1 MGTTR
6 KTIMA
11 FRLLVLVALAAYKC
25 DALPS
30 ATDLVVPQGMMMQV
44 AFSSMTP
51 TAFISA
57 MTKSGG
63 SEADCKTFA
72 STTVSDIKTAVSSEQ
87 GELNDVANGDECAA
101 LGQTLVTSTKAD
113 VVAAQ
118 ADVVTKQGLAATALT
133 AKSTACSAGVDFSVG
148 LELLESETCYDYT
161 SQTGYTQAKATCD
174 SATTSLKT
182 ADAAVVAAQTVVTDY
197 QATAANAVA
206 EASRLMS
213 GCLCKAHKAQTT
225 AWASVQEAHASH
237 AADWKQAH
245 EIICALDSATTCNFA
260 ACPAVTKPRVA
271 TGVENAVQDHCTEA
285 PTATPTATPTTDAP
299 TTGAPTTGTPTTDA
313 PTTGAPT
320 DPPQARDCTKI
331 QGQYWSSSI
340 NGRTLETINYYQA
353 GHARDMWNG
362 LPGTVNGAACG
373 SGSDPSQSYCN
384 CQYYCQQNSQCAA
397 FEVYRKGKSG
407 NTAGSGQAVCRL
419 LSRSG
424 NVNAGTRNSGE
435 YIGGCNS
442 TLN

>member
-1 MGTTR
+1 MGTT
-6 KTIMA
+6 KTTMA
-11 FRLLVLVALAAYKC
+11 LKLLVLVALAAYKC

-30 ATDLVVPQGMMMQV
+30 ATDLVVPEGMMMQV

-63 SEADCKTFA
+63 SKADCGTFA

-87 GELNDVANGDECAA
+87 EELNDVANGDDCAA
-101 LGQTLVTSTKAD
+101 EGQTLVTKTKAD
-113 VVAAQ
+113 VVSAQ

-133 AKSTACSAGVDFSVG
+133 AKKAACSAGVDFSVG
-148 LELLESETCYDYT
+148 LELLESQTCYDYT

-174 SATTSLKT
+174 SAISALAT
-182 ADAAVVAAQTVVTDY
+182 ANAAVVTAQTVVTDA
-197 QATAANAVA
+197 QATAADAVA
-206 EASRLMS
+206 EAARLES
-213 GCLCKAHKAQTT
+213 GCLCNAHKKQTA

-299 TTGAPTTGTPTTDA
+299 TTGTPTTGTPTTDA

-320 DPPQARDCTKI
+320 DPPQARDCTKMS
-331 QGQYWSSSI
+331 GKFSSVYT
-340 NGRTLETINYYQA
+340 NNYLLETIPFYTSS
-353 GHARDMWNG
+353 HVRDMYNS
-362 LPGTVNGAACG
+362 LPGTFNGVACG
-373 SGSDPSQSYCN
+373 SGSNPVDSFCN
-384 CQYYCQQNSQCAA
+384 CQYYCQQRSSDCAG
-397 FEVYRKGKSG
+397 FQVDQ
-407 NTAGSGQAVCRL
+407 TAGGQAVCRL
-419 LSRSG
+419 LSRVGS
-424 NVNAGTRNSGE
+424 VDAGTRNNGDFSGV
-435 YIGGCNS
+435 CNS
-442 TLN
+442 NLN

>member
-1 MGTTR
+1 MGPN

-11 FRLLVLVALAAYKC
+11 VRVLVLVALAAYKC

-63 SEADCKTFA
+63 SKADCGTFA

-87 GELNDVANGDECAA
+87 EELNAVANGDECAA
-101 LGQTLVTSTKAD
+101 LGQTLVTSTKAA

-133 AKSTACSAGVDFSVG
+133 AKKAACSAGVDFSVG

-225 AWASVQEAHASH
+225 AWASVQEA
-237 AADWKQAH
+237 
-245 EIICALDSATTCNFA
+245 
-260 ACPAVTKPRVA
+260 
-271 TGVENAVQDHCTEA
+271 
-285 PTATPTATPTTDAP
+285 
-299 TTGAPTTGTPTTDA
+299 
-313 PTTGAPT
+313 
-320 DPPQARDCTKI
+320 
-331 QGQYWSSSI
+331 
-340 NGRTLETINYYQA
+340 
-353 GHARDMWNG
+353 
-362 LPGTVNGAACG
+362 
-373 SGSDPSQSYCN
+373 
-384 CQYYCQQNSQCAA
+384 
-397 FEVYRKGKSG
+397 
-407 NTAGSGQAVCRL
+407 
-419 LSRSG
+419 
-424 NVNAGTRNSGE
+424 
-435 YIGGCNS
+435 
-442 TLN
+442 

>member
-1 MGTTR
+1 MGTTQ

-30 ATDLVVPQGMMMQV
+30 ATDLVVPEGMMMQV

-118 ADVVTKQGLAATALT
+118 ADVVTKQDLAATALT
-133 AKSTACSAGVDFSVG
+133 AKNAACSAGVDFSVG
-148 LELLESETCYDYT
+148 LEALEANSCYDYT

-174 SATTSLKT
+174 LATTSLKT
-182 ADAAVVAAQTVVTDY
+182 ADANVATAQTVVTDY
-197 QATAANAVA
+197 QATAAYAVT
-206 EASRLMS
+206 EAARLES
-213 GCLCKAHKAQTT
+213 GCLCNAHKRQTA
-225 AWASVQEAHASH
+225 AWASATTDHASH

-245 EIICALDSATTCNFA
+245 EILCALDSASTTCNFD
-260 ACPAVTKPRVA
+260 ACPTVTKPRVA
-271 TGVENAVQDHCTEA
+271 AGVENADQNHCTE
-285 PTATPTATPTTDAP
+285 
-299 TTGAPTTGTPTTDA
+299 
-313 PTTGAPT
+313 
-320 DPPQARDCTKI
+320 
-331 QGQYWSSSI
+331 
-340 NGRTLETINYYQA
+340 
-353 GHARDMWNG
+353 
-362 LPGTVNGAACG
+362 
-373 SGSDPSQSYCN
+373 
-384 CQYYCQQNSQCAA
+384 
-397 FEVYRKGKSG
+397 
-407 NTAGSGQAVCRL
+407 
-419 LSRSG
+419 
-424 NVNAGTRNSGE
+424 
-435 YIGGCNS
+435 
-442 TLN
+442 

>member
-63 SEADCKTFA
+63 SKADCGTFA

-87 GELNDVANGDECAA
+87 EELNDVANGDECAA
-101 LGQTLVTSTKAD
+101 LGQTLVTKTKAA

-133 AKSTACSAGVDFSVG
+133 AKTTACSAGVDFSVG

-161 SQTGYTQAKATCD
+161 TQTGYTQAKATCD
-174 SATTSLKT
+174 SASSSLST

-213 GCLCKAHKAQTT
+213 GCLCKAHKAQTA

-285 PTATPTATPTTDAP
+285 PTATPTATPTTD
-299 TTGAPTTGTPTTDA
+299 
-313 PTTGAPT
+313 
-320 DPPQARDCTKI
+320 PPQARDCTKI

-373 SGSDPSQSYCN
+373 SGSDPALSYCN

>member
-1 MGTTR
+1 MGTTQS
-6 KTIMA
+6 TIMA
-11 FRLLVLVALAAYKC
+11 LKLLVLVALAAYNC

-63 SEADCKTFA
+63 SKADCGTFA

-87 GELNDVANGDECAA
+87 EELNAVANGDDCAA
-101 LGQTLVTSTKAD
+101 EGQTLVKSTKAD
-113 VVAAQ
+113 VVSAQ

-182 ADAAVVAAQTVVTDY
+182 ADAAVVTAQTVVTDY

-206 EASRLMS
+206 EAARLES
-213 GCLCKAHKAQTT
+213 GCLCKAHKAQTA

-285 PTATPTATPTTDAP
+285 PTATLTATPTTDAP
-299 TTGAPTTGTPTTDA
+299 TTGTPTTGTPTTDA

-320 DPPQARDCTKI
+320 DPPQARDCTKMS
-331 QGQYWSSSI
+331 GKFSSVYT
-340 NGRTLETINYYQA
+340 NNYLLETIPFYTSS
-353 GHARDMWNG
+353 HVRDMYNS
-362 LPGTVNGAACG
+362 LPGTFNGVACG
-373 SGSDPSQSYCN
+373 SGGKAN
-384 CQYYCQQNSQCAA
+384 C
-397 FEVYRKGKSG
+397 K
-407 NTAGSGQAVCRL
+407 L
-419 LSRSG
+419 LSRVGS
-424 NVNAGTRNSGE
+424 VDAGTRNNGDFSSV
-435 YIGGCNS
+435 CNS
-442 TLN
+442 NL